1 MPIVEIR
8 DTIEGTVTTDEAG
21 FGYMTRR
28 INLQD
33 GHKFSMQSV
42 DIFDDNGAMTLK
54 ADSAYEPNVAYQLF
68 LSPYPMQM
76 QGGEWGFSA
85 PNSIFPTGG
94 QMAGEPNVLYK
105 EIGVTALAENGINKN
120 LDVQILQRRF
130 PNDCVASTP
139 TFNWFTPHV
148 YLTVMV
154 WNVPSIPINVK
165 LSCYMKV
172 KQVKANVT
180 SSSMGQYSEFLD
192 SQIKKLVDTA
202 VVYDAG
208 DVSGATFPSW
218 KFGGIRPEIMLS
230 GATALRYFNRLA
242 SNASQEM
249 VTQGDLFTAFRSATN
264 MVAYDEGFGDVAG
277 NLPEW
282 ITIMNVAGV
291 TAGPIRPYPP
301 PVKFADN
308 GNTLMF

>member
-8 DTIEGTVTTDEAG
+8 DTIEGTVTTDDSG

-28 INLQD
+28 INLRD

-42 DIFDDNGAMTLK
+42 DIFDDNGIMTLK
-54 ADSAYEPNVAYQLF
+54 ADIGYEPNVAYQLY

-76 QGGEWGFSA
+76 NGGEWGFA
-85 PNSIFPTGG
+85 VPNSLFPTGG

-105 EIGVTALAENGINKN
+105 EIGVTNLTENNSQQ
-120 LDVQILQRRF
+120 LDSKVLIKRF

-139 TFNWFTPHV
+139 TFTWFTPHV
-148 YLTVMV
+148 YLTVMI
-154 WNVPSIPINVK
+154 WNVPLVDINVK
-165 LSCYMKV
+165 LSAYMKV
-172 KQVKANVT
+172 KQVKASAT
-180 SSSMGQYSEFLD
+180 SSSMGQYGEFLD
-192 SQIKKLVDTA
+192 SQIKTLTDTA
-202 VVYDAG
+202 VVYDAAE
-208 DVSGATFPSW
+208 VAGATFPSW
-218 KFGGIRPEIMLS
+218 KFGGIRPEIMLD
-230 GATALRYFNRLA
+230 GTTALRYFNRLA

-264 MVAYDEGFGDVAG
+264 MVAYDQGFGDVAA